1 MKKALRL
8 LLLLPLGLFS
18 GCGEDAAPAVETI
31 DCQASQIVLSAT
43 GFQPSTINIGLN
55 GNKIT
60 SVNGGGLTLSFTH
73 AGDSITTISGTT
85 KEVAFIE
92 GGKVVRHEYKPAN
105 PGKGARTENRLLG
118 TFTYS
123 GSQLTKVTY
132 KNYNFTFG
140 ATNNSL
146 TTVQLNSTE
155 YTFKYDGSGNLT
167 GVDHTLIP
175 VGGGAVPNAYKTM
188 LLEYSNN
195 AMPKSATV
203 PLFSINTQ
211 IFESYLLGFT
221 TQLRLFNKI
230 PSKFGYTD
238 RSQNPVEVR
247 AFTYNSTL
255 DAKGN
260 ISKLVEISSSRTT
273 TSELTYKCP

>member
-8 LLLLPLGLFS
+8 LLLLPIGLFS
-18 GCGEDAAPAVETI
+18 GCGEDAAPAEETI
-31 DCQASQIVLSAT
+31 DCQASQIILSAP
-43 GFQPSTINIGLN
+43 GFQPATITIGLN
-55 GNKIT
+55 GNKVL
-60 SVNGGGLTLSFTH
+60 SVNGGGLSLAFTH
-73 AGDSITTISGTT
+73 AGDSITTIDGTR

-105 PGKGARTENRLLG
+105 PGTGARTENRELG
-118 TFTYS
+118 TFTYN

-140 ATNNSL
+140 ASNNSL
-146 TTVQLNSTE
+146 ATTQLNSTE
-155 YTFKYDGSGNLT
+155 YTFKYDASGNLT

-175 VGGGAVPNAYKTM
+175 VSGGSVPNAYKTM

-203 PLFSINTQ
+203 PLFGINYQ
-211 IFESYLLGFT
+211 IFESYLLGFN
-221 TQLRLFNKI
+221 TQLRLYNKI

-238 RSQNPVEVR
+238 RSQNPVLVR
-247 AFTYNSTL
+247 AYTYNSTL

-260 ISKLVEISSSRTT
+260 VTKLVEISTSRTT
-273 TSELTYKCP
+273 TFDLTYKCP